1 MSSTP
6 DAVSQSSA
14 SSGVASPAVLAPT
27 RAFYWSVR
35 RELWEY
41 RSIYWAPLIATGVF
55 LFGFLINLA
64 LLPRHM
70 REMPTLIPTQARPL
84 QAVLHPYV
92 VLEGLLMVVGMIVGV
107 VYCLD
112 ALNGERRDRSI
123 LFWKSLPVS
132 DLTTV
137 SAKASIPLVVLP
149 ALVVGLSVV
158 THFVML
164 LLSSLVLAGSG
175 LPVAPLWTEVSFV
188 HNSFGLFYHLLTIH
202 VLWHAPIYCWFLLI
216 SAWARR
222 ATFLWAFL
230 PPIALGVLEKMIFNS
245 SHFAIFLMYRL
256 TGGME
261 AMSTDAAGSAFLGG
275 HLTPLRFLGTPGLWL
290 GLLFAAACL
299 FAAAQLRRNRG
310 PI

>member
-1 MSSTP
+1 MSSAP
-6 DAVSQSSA
+6 DAVSQSSV

-27 RAFYWSVR
+27 RIFYWSVR

-41 RSIYWAPLIATGVF
+41 RSIYWAPLIATAVF
-55 LFGFLINLA
+55 FLGFLIYLA
-64 LLPRHM
+64 MLPRHM
-70 REMPTLIPTQARPL
+70 QEMPALIPAQARPL
-84 QAVLHPYV
+84 QAVLHPYE
-92 VLEGLLMVVGMIVGV
+92 VLEGLLMVVGMFVGV
-107 VYCLD
+107 IYCLD

-137 SAKASIPLVVLP
+137 FAKATIPLAVLP

-222 ATFLWAFL
+222 AAYLWAFL
-230 PPIALGVLEKMIFNS
+230 PPIALGVLEKMIFNT
-245 SHFAIFLMYRL
+245 SHFTNFIMYRL
-256 TGGME
+256 AGGME
-261 AMSTDAAGSAFLGG
+261 AMSTGPAGSAFLGG

-290 GLLFAAACL
+290 GLLFAAGCL
-299 FAAAQLRRNRG
+299 FAAAQLRRYRD